1 MALCTPSQSRKTVF
15 FGSEMTCTIIRWRGR
30 CAGCELEKRGQRQPN
45 LLAICDNRL
54 TALADLPAGVGENQ
68 IGTAELLEHR
78 ARSARDRSRRGIV
91 EKVGIEASRKLQVV
105 GPGALAA
112 RDLFADV
119 GSDNARH
126 RQYHALAH
134 PIGPRPLPGAL
145 FSRMR

>member
-1 MALCTPSQSRKTVF
+1 MARPR
-15 FGSEMTCTIIRWRGR
+15 
-30 CAGCELEKRGQRQPN
+30 AGCELEKRGQRQPN

-68 IGTAELLEHR
+68 IGTSELLEHP
-78 ARSARDRSRRGIV
+78 ARSARDRARRGVV

-105 GPGALAA
+105 GSGALVA

-119 GSDNARH
+119 SSDHARH

-134 PIGPRPLPGAL
+134 PIGPRPSPSAL
-145 FSRMR
+145 L